1 MEGVMMKSPTGI
13 AMAVR
18 EPDGNIALEY
28 RPFASRAKK
37 GTFLGLPIV
46 RGVVAFVEAISE
58 GMGTLTRSAELAGES
73 IEEEPSKFEKWLA
86 EKLGKS
92 LEKVIIALAVILAVV
107 LSVGLF
113 FLLPQLISSGIFSL
127 LPGSDLGKSLTEGLV
142 RLLIFIGYI
151 LFCASVK
158 DVRRIFMYHG
168 AEHKTIA
175 CYEAEAELTPENAMH
190 YTRLHPRCGTNY
202 LFLVM
207 AVSILF
213 FAVVGW
219 NANFWVRLL
228 SRLLFLPLVAG
239 LSYELLRFAAKYDNL
254 LTRIIRAPG
263 MALQYITTKEPTRD
277 MLEVAIAAFHLA
289 MLPEEEALAMGTAA
303 LEATSGES
311 ARFEARQLLAHGM
324 GLARLP
330 LSLDASLSPAQEAA
344 YRESL
349 ERRLAGEPLQYI
361 LGQWE
366 FMGLPFYVGPA
377 ALIPRPDTETL
388 CEAVLARRPKG
399 RGVKLLDL
407 CCGTG
412 CIGLSLGKLGGFAP
426 TLTDISPQCLALA
439 QRNARLNQ
447 VEARFFQGDLFAALP
462 QGETFGVICANP
474 PYIPAGEI
482 PGLQREVGREPRL
495 ALDGGPDGLAFYR
508 RIAQGY
514 RAHLAPGGLLALE
527 LGAGQFPAVQALFG
541 GGTAVKDVCGHDRV
555 ILLEHE
561 EDPC

>member
-1 MEGVMMKSPTGI
+1 M
-13 AMAVR
+13 
-18 EPDGNIALEY
+18 
-28 RPFASRAKK
+28 
-37 GTFLGLPIV
+37 
-46 RGVVAFVEAISE
+46 VAFVEVISE

-289 MLPEEEALAMGTAA
+289 MLPEEEALAAVKENQAQKAA
-303 LEATSGES
+303 REAQ
-311 ARFEARQLLAHGM
+311 A
-324 GLARLP
+324 
-330 LSLDASLSPAQEAA
+330 AQ
-344 YRESL
+344 
-349 ERRLAGEPLQYI
+349 GEPL
-361 LGQWE
+361 GK
-366 FMGLPFYVGPA
+366 GDPPPKRPPRRDPPARKRLPQKKRPRRGP
-377 ALIPRPDTETL
+377 
-388 CEAVLARRPKG
+388 PKG
-399 RGVKLLDL
+399 RTARPRRRRSDPVASPGHGDS
-407 CCGTG
+407 GPG
-412 CIGLSLGKLGGFAP
+412 SHQRGKRP
-426 TLTDISPQCLALA
+426 
-439 QRNARLNQ
+439 
-447 VEARFFQGDLFAALP
+447 V
-462 QGETFGVICANP
+462 
-474 PYIPAGEI
+474 
-482 PGLQREVGREPRL
+482 
-495 ALDGGPDGLAFYR
+495 
-508 RIAQGY
+508 
-514 RAHLAPGGLLALE
+514 
-527 LGAGQFPAVQALFG
+527 
-541 GGTAVKDVCGHDRV
+541 
-555 ILLEHE
+555 
-561 EDPC
+561 